1 MADLFDDDDLGG
13 LLGDDDDILSLLE
26 TIQNKQD
33 KGETITL
40 PEAKDDQDDPTAVL
54 GVSEEAFQRLMGDI
68 DLDDLMGGAAE
79 EEHVASKSIDDYD
92 KSVYGYPQLDEIEKG
107 IKRGL
112 DVSLYDSAELS
123 FRQMREIRIGL
134 EHKVDVSYYTSK
146 YYKDTQM
153 REIRLGLMQELDVS
167 SYARLIYSLPDMQRI
182 HADLLKKK
190 YQQDPNSLDF
200 SFNDADTGINIC
212 TMSGCME
219 AYVMIKKPLPDNF
232 DKKKLQVLL
241 GIYGITNGLL
251 LDEEGIDPRNLK
263 VGDDIQVARGV
274 EPIMGEDGWY
284 EYFVDDEE
292 VGPHVNEDGSI
303 DYMAQRK
310 FSYVQPGQIVA
321 LYHPATTGKMG
332 MNVIGMELLAVS
344 GKNLPRLSLEN
355 IRILDDGLTYVSK
368 KEGLVSVKNGILNI
382 VEQLEFKGDVGYG
395 TNVSFEGDIH
405 VRGSVLESAILQA
418 GGDIIIDGS
427 VEAAIIKAGGDVVIK
442 RGMNPDGKGELEAGG
457 NVVAA
462 FFENANIVAGG
473 NVEADYI
480 LNSNVFCKNLVSTR
494 GRKNLIC
501 GGKIVSGEGIQTGTV
516 GNVSGTRTELE
527 VGTMSA
533 QQENFIKLRKRR
545 KELTAEMD
553 KVRDG
558 MNMVL
563 RKVGALN
570 GRTNPVYLKLQDV
583 LEQQKKELAML
594 DDVQAKMDEEMN
606 NDSKVS
612 VRVTYTTYRNTKMVI
627 NGNAWLVDKDIERSR
642 FFARGRGVS
651 FEDLNA

>member
-1 MADLFDDDDLGG
+1 MADIFDDDDLGS
-13 LLGDDDDILSLLE
+13 LLEDDDLLSLLD

-33 KGETITL
+33 SGESDSGSGD
-40 PEAKDDQDDPTAVL
+40 ADDPTAVL

-68 DLDDLMGGAAE
+68 DLDELEKSMAADTP
-79 EEHVASKSIDDYD
+79 VVTKSMDDYD

-112 DVSLYDSAELS
+112 NVSLYDSAELS

-134 EHKVDVSYYTSK
+134 EQRVDVSYFTSK
-146 YYKDTQM
+146 FYKDTQM

-182 HADLLKKK
+182 HADLLRKK
-190 YQQDPNSLDF
+190 YQQDPESLDF
-200 SFNDADTGINIC
+200 SFNDADTGINIY

-219 AYVMIKKPLPDNF
+219 AYVMIKQPLPDNF

-241 GIYGITNGLL
+241 GIYGITSGLV

-263 VGDDIQVARGV
+263 VGDDILVARGEAPV
-274 EPIMGEDGWY
+274 MGEDGWY
-284 EYFVDDEE
+284 EYFVDGDEA
-292 VGPHVNEDGSI
+292 GPTIQEDGSV

-310 FSYVQPGQIVA
+310 FSYVQPGQNVA

-332 MNVIGMELLAVS
+332 KNVIGMELPATS
-344 GKNLPRLSLEN
+344 GKNLPRLSLDN

-368 KEGLVSVKNGILNI
+368 KEGLVSIKNGILNI
-382 VEQLEFKGDVGYG
+382 VEQLEFKEDVGYG

-427 VEAAIIKAGGDVVIK
+427 VEAAILKAGGDVIIK

-462 FFENANIVAGG
+462 FFENANIVAEG
-473 NVEADYI
+473 NVEAGYI
-480 LNSNVFCKNLVSTR
+480 LNSNIFCKGWVTTKGN
-494 GRKNLIC
+494 KNLIC
-501 GGKIVSGEGIQTGTV
+501 GGRVVSGEGIRTGTV

-527 VGTMSA
+527 VGEMSA
-533 QQENFIKLRKRR
+533 RQETFAKIRKRR
-545 KELTAEMD
+545 KELEAEMD
-553 KVRDG
+553 RVRDG
-558 MNMVL
+558 MNQVL

-570 GRTNPVYLKLQDV
+570 GRTNPIYLKLQDV
-583 LEQQKKELAML
+583 LEQQKKEMAVL
-594 DDVQAKMDEEMN
+594 DVAQEKMDDEIN
-606 NDSKVS
+606 NNSKVS
-612 VRVTYTTYRNTKMVI
+612 ITVVYTAYRNTKMVI
-627 NGNAWLVDKDIERSR
+627 NGNAWLVDKDIEASR

-651 FEDLNA
+651 FEDING